1 MLALTII
8 SLHFGEGLVSIWY
21 ITQKL
26 VSGFDDKTLW
36 AYSSDNIIEFIFQVC
51 ILYFCWG
58 YSTRPKFQ
66 PIVEEEEEYTN
77 VATEA
82 TDAIEEEE
90 AYNPVET

>member
-1 MLALTII
+1 
-8 SLHFGEGLVSIWY
+8 
-21 ITQKL
+21 
-26 VSGFDDKTLW
+26 LW
-36 AYSSDNIIEFIFQVC
+36 AYSSDNIIEFIYQVC

-66 PIVEEEEEYTN
+66 PIVEEEEEEYTN